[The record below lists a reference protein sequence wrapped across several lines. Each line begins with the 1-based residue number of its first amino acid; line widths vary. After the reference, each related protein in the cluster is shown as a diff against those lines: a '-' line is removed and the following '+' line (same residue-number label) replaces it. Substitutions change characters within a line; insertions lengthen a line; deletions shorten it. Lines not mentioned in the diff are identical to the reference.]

1 MKKKNTLT
9 TNKELQILRKI
20 VDITSGELELNH
32 VLSEIVE
39 IISDI
44 TCADSV
50 FIYLFDNS
58 KENLVLKASK
68 TPHDKELGKIQLKI
82 GQGLTGWVAKE
93 NKPLSIKEKAFKDPR
108 FCSFDILPEDKYEAF
123 VSVPIIYKEN
133 PIGVINIQHKKPN
146 DCPKVLLDLIVRISK
161 QVSGVIENARLYEDS
176 KLKALQFDS
185 LAKLSETITEEKYLH
200 EILDL
205 IVVVTAELL
214 NSKICSIML
223 VDEKNKTLSI
233 KATQA
238 LSQEYK
244 KKPNLDINNS
254 LSGMVLKEQKPR
266 AVYDV
271 QKEDKYFFR
280 ELAAKEGLTSMLL
293 IPMIVKNKA
302 IGIVNV
308 YTKTYHKFTDEE
320 ITILQIISN
329 QAAVAIENTKLM
341 EENLKVKEALETRK
355 VVEKAKGILMKQHNL
370 SEDSAYKMILKK
382 SMDTSRPMKNI
393 AEAIIITADLSK

>member
-1 MKKKNTLT
+1 
-9 TNKELQILRKI
+9 
-20 VDITSGELELNH
+20 
-32 VLSEIVE
+32 
-39 IISDI
+39 
-44 TCADSV
+44 
-50 FIYLFDNS
+50 
-58 KENLVLKASK
+58 
-68 TPHDKELGKIQLKI
+68 
-82 GQGLTGWVAKE
+82 
-93 NKPLSIKEKAFKDPR
+93 
-108 FCSFDILPEDKYEAF
+108 
-123 VSVPIIYKEN
+123 
-133 PIGVINIQHKKPN
+133 
-146 DCPKVLLDLIVRISK
+146 
-161 QVSGVIENARLYEDS
+161 
-176 KLKALQFDS
+176 
-185 LAKLSETITEEKYLH
+185 
-200 EILDL
+200 
-205 IVVVTAELL
+205 
-214 NSKICSIML
+214 ML